1 MKLFFTTDKNQAPE
15 ITKITTHPEKQ
26 TSWPEIERALKR
38 QKQLTVINA
47 KNNRNVKLDLH
58 QIVAIETE
66 GNMCNVQTL
75 DGTMYLLTQR
85 LKAVH
90 EELGATRIMQINNQ
104 VLVNLDHVAQ
114 FVSASNARIE
124 LHLANQLTYY
134 VSRHYLKQ
142 FRRNF
147 L

>member
-1 MKLFFTTDKNQAPE
+1 
-15 ITKITTHPEKQ
+15 
-26 TSWPEIERALKR
+26 
-38 QKQLTVINA
+38 
-47 KNNRNVKLDLH
+47 
-58 QIVAIETE
+58 
-66 GNMCNVQTL
+66 MCNVQTL
-75 DGTMYLLTQR
+75 DGSMYLLNQR
-85 LKAVH
+85 LKVVK
-90 EELGATRIMQINNQ
+90 EDLTKTRIMQINNQ